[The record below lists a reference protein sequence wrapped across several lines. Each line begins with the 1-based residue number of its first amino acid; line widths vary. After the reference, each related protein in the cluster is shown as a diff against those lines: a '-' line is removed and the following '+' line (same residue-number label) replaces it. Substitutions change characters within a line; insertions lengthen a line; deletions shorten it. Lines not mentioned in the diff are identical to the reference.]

1 MEKYSTEN
9 YEKKFIILCIFRNS
23 QKMNLQPLADGISK
37 RIIKNKPIIS
47 LQKCL
52 INMID
57 VSRLF

>member
-37 RIIKNKPIIS
+37 RIIKNKTES
-47 LQKCL
+47 
-52 INMID
+52 
-57 VSRLF
+57 V